1 MTDYKKLQRLLD
13 VRKHAEQRCAVDLA
27 QARDAVREAEETLDR
42 MREQRA
48 DLEADL
54 ARAGGDSVGRMKTLR
69 LLIDQVDNGIHNAMS
84 VRALA
89 AATEAER
96 LQELEKAAQDRELV
110 EKIVQPRKDRARAA
124 ERQTEQKAIDELNM
138 QRYRTGDG

>member
-27 QARDAVREAEETLDR
+27 HARDAVREAEKTLER

-48 DLEADL
+48 DLEAEL

-96 LQELEKAAQDRELV
+96 LQALEKASQDRELV
-110 EKIVQPRKDRARAA
+110 EKIVQPRKERARAA

-138 QRYRTGDG
+138 QRYRAGEG